1 MKNEPADVFGRSHAP
16 APHRGEVCDDCDE
29 CVLALAVR
37 VLFVLCVFCVLNLI
51 AACNDDGE
59 TYLCIPFMSSP
70 PHNHRALGHHGE
82 GISCGKESRHL
93 RDPPALSLTAWAL
106 LREKT
111 FRCWLVVR
119 ASPPSWTKQHQ
130 AVRQGTSIQRRCN
143 WSCRHGCTS
152 HTTQL

>member
-29 CVLALAVR
+29 CVMALAVR

-51 AACNDDGE
+51 AACNDNGE
-59 TYLCIPFMSSP
+59 TYLCILF
-70 PHNHRALGHHGE
+70 PHNQRFSWCGE
-82 GISCGKESRHL
+82 GIRCGKESRHL

-106 LREKT
+106 VREKT

-119 ASPPSWTKQHQ
+119 AWPPPWTKHHQ
-130 AVRQGTSIQRRCN
+130 AVRQGTSIPRRCN
-143 WSCRHGCTS
+143 WSPVCT
-152 HTTQL
+152 LPPPNDAE